1 MPANLTPDYLAA
13 DRKFKA
19 ATTPQQRL
27 AALEEMLSTIPK
39 HKGTEKMQADLKRRI
54 ARLREETQRRKGAAR
69 SLPFYHV
76 EREGAGQIVLVG
88 APNTGKS
95 SILAALSNATP
106 EVADY
111 PFSTRVPISGMA
123 AYEDV
128 QIQLVDLPP
137 ISPETEAWLYAIIRG
152 ADGALVVV
160 DLAAPDILESTDRL
174 LALLAAANVDLLP
187 AGSPA
192 GRSRGA
198 REVPAAYVAA
208 KLDASDA
215 PAALEAF
222 KEFYGGRLPLLPIS
236 AEQGTNL
243 GELRRMMFDM
253 LGVIRVYSKKPG
265 KKPDLSV
272 PYVVRRGTSVLE
284 AAAVVHKDF
293 AERLKYARVWRRGG
307 EIEGQMIGR
316 EHPLEDGDILE
327 LHA

>member
-1 MPANLTPDYLAA
+1 MPANLTPDYRAA
-13 DRKFKA
+13 DRKFKE

-39 HKGTEKMQADLKRRI
+39 HKGTEKMQADIKRRI

-69 SLPFYHV
+69 SRPFYHV

-95 SILAALSNATP
+95 SILAALTNATP

-111 PFSTRVPISGMA
+111 PFSTRVPLSGMA
-123 AYEDV
+123 TFEDV

-137 ISPETEAWLYAIIRG
+137 ISPETEAWLYAIVRG
-152 ADGALVVV
+152 ADGALVIV
-160 DLAAPDILESTDRL
+160 DLGDPGILESTEQV
-174 LALLAAANVDLLP
+174 LALLAAANIDFIQP
-187 AGSPA
+187 
-192 GRSRGA
+192 GRPRGP
-198 REVPAAYVAA
+198 REVPAAYVGA
-208 KLDASDA
+208 KRDA
-215 PAALEAF
+215 PGASAALDVF
-222 KEFYGGRLPLLPIS
+222 KEFYGGRLPLLAVS
-236 AEQGTNL
+236 AEGDVHL

-265 KKPDLSV
+265 KKADLNV
-272 PYVVRRGTSVLE
+272 PYILRRGTSVLE

-293 AERLKYARVWRRGG
+293 AEHLKYARLWRRGG
-307 EIEGQMIGR
+307 EMDGQMIGR
-316 EHPLEDGDILE
+316 EHALQDGDILE

>member
-13 DRKFKA
+13 DRKFKE

-27 AALEEMLSTIPK
+27 TALEEMLSTIPK

-54 ARLREETQRRKGAAR
+54 AKLREETQRRKGAAR
-69 SLPFYHV
+69 SRPFYHV

-95 SILAALSNATP
+95 SILAALTNATP

-111 PFSTRVPISGMA
+111 PFATRVPLSGMA
-123 AYEDV
+123 SFDDV

-160 DLAAPDILESTDRL
+160 DLATPDILESTEEL
-174 LALLAAANVDLLP
+174 LGLLAAANIELIP
-187 AGSPA
+187 PGRPRAG
-192 GRSRGA
+192 
-198 REVPAAYVAA
+198 REVPAVYVPA
-208 KLDASDA
+208 KMDA
-215 PAALEAF
+215 PDAPSVLEVF
-222 KEFYGGRLPLLPIS
+222 KEFSGDRLPLLPIS

-243 GELRRMMFDM
+243 GELRRMIFDM

-265 KKPDLSV
+265 KKPDLHV
-272 PYVVRRGTSVLE
+272 PYILRRGTSVLE

-293 AERLKYARVWRRGG
+293 AERLKYARLWRRGG
-307 EIEGQMIGR
+307 EIDGQMIGR
-316 EHPLEDGDILE
+316 DHPLEDGDILE

>member
-13 DRKFKA
+13 DRKFKE

-39 HKGTEKMQADLKRRI
+39 HKGTEKMQADIKRRI
-54 ARLREETQRRKGAAR
+54 AKLREETQRRKGAAR
-69 SLPFYHV
+69 SRPFYHV

-95 SILAALSNATP
+95 SILAALTNATP

-111 PFSTRVPISGMA
+111 PFATRVPLSGMA
-123 AYEDV
+123 SFEDV

-160 DLAAPDILESTDRL
+160 DLAAPDILESTDEL
-174 LALLAAANVDLLP
+174 KGLLAAANVELIP
-187 AGSPA
+187 P
-192 GRSRGA
+192 GRPRA
-198 REVPAAYVAA
+198 PREVPAVYVAA
-208 KLDASDA
+208 KLDAPDA
-215 PAALEAF
+215 PSVLEVF
-222 KEFYGGRLPLLPIS
+222 KEFSGDTLPLLPIS

-253 LGVIRVYSKKPG
+253 LGMIRVYSKKPG
-265 KKPDLSV
+265 KKPDLHV
-272 PYVVRRGTSVLE
+272 PYILRRGTSVLE
-284 AAAVVHKDF
+284 AAGVVHKDF
-293 AERLKYARVWRRGG
+293 AERLKYARLWRKGR
-307 EIEGQMIGR
+307 EIDGQMIGR
-316 EHPLEDGDILE
+316 DHPLEDGDILE